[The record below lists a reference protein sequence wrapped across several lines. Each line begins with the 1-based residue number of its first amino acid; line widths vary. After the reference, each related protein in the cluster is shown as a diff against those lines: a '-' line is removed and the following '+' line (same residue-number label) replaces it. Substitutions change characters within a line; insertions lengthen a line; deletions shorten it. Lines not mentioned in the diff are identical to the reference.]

1 MTKKGPARRGAAAIM
16 QLVLIL
22 GSFAFGVS

>member
-1 MTKKGPARRGAAAIM
+1 MGKKGPALNTCGNYM
-16 QLVLIL
+16 QFGLIL